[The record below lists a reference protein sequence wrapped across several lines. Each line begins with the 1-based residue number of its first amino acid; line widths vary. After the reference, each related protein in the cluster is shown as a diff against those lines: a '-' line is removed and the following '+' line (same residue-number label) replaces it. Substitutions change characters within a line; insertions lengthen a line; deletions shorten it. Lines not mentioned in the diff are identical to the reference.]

1 MLSLSQTTGYAILAL
16 SCLEEGDGENWI
28 LARDI
33 AECTGIPKP
42 YLSKIL
48 HSLQGSGL
56 IRAKR
61 GYRGGF
67 SLARPS
73 GGINLMEIAE
83 AVEGPSCLQGC
94 LLGLSACTKEN
105 SCPTHAFWA
114 EERERIRGALTS
126 TTLRDVAG
134 FERLRGGEGVGS
146 CAGRAT
152 APGRT

>member
-16 SCLEEGDGENWI
+16 SCLEEGDGQNWI

-56 IRAKR
+56 IRTKR

-67 SLARPS
+67 SLVRPADEIS
-73 GGINLMEIAE
+73 LMEIAE
-83 AVEGPSCLQGC
+83 AVEGASCLTGC
-94 LLGLSACTKEN
+94 LLGLADCSEEK
-105 SCPTHAFWA
+105 SCPTHSFWV
-114 EERERIRGALTS
+114 EERQRIRKALSS
-126 TTLRDVAG
+126 TTLKDVAG
-134 FERLRGGEGVGS
+134 FERGRGRRLGVCVVQGD
-146 CAGRAT
+146 GDEMQ
-152 APGRT
+152 